1 MSNEI
6 DVKKFG
12 DLEENVIQ
20 KHHSNFRYL
29 TPSNLF
35 HAKKTSAH
43 ALTTRKKKLK
53 QQLPQHMS

>member
-29 TPSNLF
+29 TPSNLNLNF
-35 HAKKTSAH
+35 MQKKTSAH
-43 ALTTRKKKLK
+43 ALTTRKKN
-53 QQLPQHMS
+53 

>member
-29 TPSNLF
+29 TPSNLNLNF
-35 HAKKTSAH
+35 MQKKH
-43 ALTTRKKKLK
+43 QLMRWRQEKKN
-53 QQLPQHMS
+53 